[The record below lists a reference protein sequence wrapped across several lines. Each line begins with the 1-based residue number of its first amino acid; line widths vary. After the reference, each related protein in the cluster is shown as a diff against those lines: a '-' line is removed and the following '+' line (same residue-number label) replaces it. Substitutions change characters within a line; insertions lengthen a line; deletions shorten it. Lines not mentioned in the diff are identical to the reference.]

1 MSMNITPRQKRILL
15 LLLQREIPAK
25 LADIAEPIHVSE
37 RTIQRE
43 LDALNLYLKE
53 YHCQIVREKGV
64 GISLIGSIEAK
75 DNLTRD
81 LSGLDE
87 VDASDINQRRKVLLL
102 ELFRDRTPKKIFTFS
117 QRLGVSESTIAKDLE
132 ALQPWLDK
140 NHLTIV
146 KRPGYGVTLKGS
158 ESDYREA
165 MQRFI
170 NENTSEDY
178 LNDRNVN
185 EALSQAFFE
194 STDQSM
200 LGLMDFDY
208 ITRVQNVLQR
218 INDPKFDQFTDHAY
232 LALVLHIAIAVARIE
247 KGEIIDSEMLLE
259 DWENYEGYPLAMTIK
274 KAIEEEFDIT
284 MPSSEISYLLLHIEG
299 SKINYSESLDAV
311 NHLNNDEEELLDLID
326 DMIAAYDP
334 SLKTSLK
341 QDGIFVRGMMIHL
354 QPVIIRLKNKM
365 NIFNPLLAQIKAE
378 YPETFFKS
386 RQAANVIAE
395 HYRSEVSDEE
405 VAYLAMH
412 FGTAEERIKD
422 RLTSV
427 RKVNIGVVC
436 ASGFGVAR
444 LMMAKLTKE
453 LGNSVNLQTF
463 GTTDIGSD
471 DSIDFY
477 VSSFDLK
484 DYNVDYIQI
493 NPLIIHTDVQKIRA
507 KTDDYSHIV
516 SQNSE
521 DNNFDQRLSDIEFL
535 TKEIQ
540 RLISEYRDIECPK
553 DSTVEQVIHIA
564 SHAYYQGES
573 ADYIEKKIIQREQ
586 IGSQI
591 FPEYQ
596 FALFHCQAPVERS
609 VVLSLHAQ
617 GKTFTDSKLKD
628 VLSVLFMVIPDSVQ
642 LKANQKLFG
651 HISSSLIQNPVF
663 LDAIHSQNEEEIREQ
678 LKNILQV
685 YFYQYIN
692 EI

>member
-1 MSMNITPRQKRILL
+1 MNITPRQKRILL
-15 LLLQREIPAK
+15 LLLQKEIPYK
-25 LADIAEPIHVSE
+25 LADIAKPINVSE

-53 YHCQIVREKGV
+53 YHCQIIREKGV
-64 GISLIGSIEAK
+64 GISLKGSIEAK
-75 DNLTRD
+75 DSLTRD

-87 VDASDINQRRKVLLL
+87 IDASDIDQRRKVLLL

-140 NHLTIV
+140 NHLTII

-170 NENTSEDY
+170 NENTEEAY
-178 LNDRNVN
+178 LTDRHITA
-185 EALSQAFFE
+185 ALSQAFFD
-194 STDQSM
+194 STDQSI

-208 ITRVQNVLQR
+208 ITRVQSVLQN

-247 KGEIIDSEMLLE
+247 KGGIIESEMPLE
-259 DWENYEGYPLAMTIK
+259 DWESYEGYPLAMNIK
-274 KAIEEEFDIT
+274 QAIEKEFSIV
-284 MPSSEISYLLLHIEG
+284 MPKSEISYLLLHIEG
-299 SKINYSESLDAV
+299 SKINYSESLDAQS
-311 NHLNNDEEELLDLID
+311 HLNHDEEELLDLID
-326 DMIAAYDP
+326 GMINAYDP
-334 SLKTSLK
+334 ALKTTLK
-341 QDGIFVRGMMIHL
+341 QDGIFVRGLMIHL

-365 NIFNPLLAQIKAE
+365 NIFNPLLSQIKAE

-386 RQAANVIAE
+386 RQAANVIAK
-395 HYRSEVSDEE
+395 HFGFEVSEEE

-422 RLTSV
+422 RLTTV

-444 LMMAKLTKE
+444 LMMSKLAKE

-463 GTTDIGSD
+463 GTNDIGSD

-516 SQNSE
+516 NKNIE
-521 DNNFDQRLSDIEFL
+521 DNTFDQRLSDIEFL

-540 RLISEYRDIECPK
+540 RLIAQYQAIECPK
-553 DSTVEQVIHIA
+553 DSNMEQIIHIA
-564 SHAYYQGES
+564 SNAYYSGKQ
-573 ADYIEKKIIQREQ
+573 ADYIEKRINQREQ
-586 IGSQI
+586 MGSQI
-591 FPEYQ
+591 FPEYKM
-596 FALFHCQAPVERS
+596 ALFHCQAPVDTS
-609 VVLSLHAQ
+609 IVLTLHAQ
-617 GKTFTDSKLKD
+617 GSSFTDKKMKD
-628 VLSVLFMVIPDSVQ
+628 VQSVIFMVIPETIQ
-642 LKANQKLFG
+642 LKNNQKLFG
-651 HISSSLIQNPVF
+651 HISSSLVQNPVF
-663 LDAIHSQNEEEIREQ
+663 LDTIHSNNQEIIREE